1 MDRRMTCFCLVLT
14 VAGTPRSSRAQEQ
27 NPATIPTELALALL
41 DGGEYESGRRATR
54 IFVGRAPD
62 GIPQKLT
69 SFEGGTVIGG
79 ARFAQNSVAV
89 IAFTLPPNQVLLS
102 ADRELRAR
110 GLTSPPPPG
119 GDRGGFVSNNYSSP
133 WGNLYCADSAAI
145 SLGAAAAPNGGTYL
159 KVSYTRNQ
167 QFSACTRRVRASF
180 AEVEFKFPALL
191 PPPGMLSR
199 SSGSGMGG
207 GSASAS
213 AVLTGPLKPA
223 DLLAHYRSQLD
234 AAGWRTQA
242 PVASGDDAAL
252 AYVEATD
259 STGAAW
265 RGLMTALKSGP
276 SEVEVEIRMRRPS
289 IR

>member
-1 MDRRMTCFCLVLT
+1 MGVRLTCLFLVFT
-14 VAGTPRSSRAQEQ
+14 VVGGPRSSQAQEQ

-41 DGGEYESGRRATR
+41 GGGEYESGRRATR
-54 IFVGRAPD
+54 IFVGHAPD
-62 GIPQKLT
+62 GVPQKLT
-69 SFEGGTVIGG
+69 SFEGGTIIGG
-79 ARFAQNSVAV
+79 ARFAQSSVAV

-110 GLTSPPPPG
+110 GLTPPPPPAP
-119 GDRGGFVSNNYSSP
+119 DRGGFVSNNYSP

-145 SLGAAAAPNGGTYL
+145 TLGAAAAPNGGTYL

-167 QFSACTRRVRASF
+167 QFSACTRQVRSSF

-207 GSASAS
+207 GNASAS

-223 DLLAHYRSQLD
+223 DLVAHYRLQLD
-234 AAGWRTQA
+234 AAGWRTRP

-252 AYVEATD
+252 AYVEAAD
-259 STGAAW
+259 STGAPW
-265 RGLMTALKSGP
+265 RGIMTAMQSGP
-276 SEVEVEIRMRRPS
+276 SEVEVEIKMRRPS